1 MKRILLLFALIIAL
15 SASGCGPASEVQG
28 GLTPQTHTVKPE
40 PTPTPTPTPL
50 PAPTQTPDPTQEPT
64 PELGSRLNPMPIG
77 EAFLGTYTSGG
88 YDYAIGITLQEV
100 VRGEEAWNMLYE
112 ANRFNDKPPEG
123 KEYILARFTVGYI
136 SDLGGEDR
144 ALEISDWDFKFS
156 TGTYRVEDLPSVV
169 VPEPEFD
176 LTLYELA
183 YGDGWVAFLA
193 DVDDNSPK
201 AVFLDS
207 LWFNLGSD
215 SK

>member
-1 MKRILLLFALIIAL
+1 MKKILFLFVMLLLLAGCNNTTEQQTQEP
-15 SASGCGPASEVQG
+15 SGAQSVEPSQA
-28 GLTPQTHTVKPE
+28 QTLAPTPE
-40 PTPTPTPTPL
+40 PTPTPSQSPTP
-50 PAPTQTPDPTQEPT
+50 EPT

-112 ANRFNDKPPEG
+112 ANRFNEEPPEG
-123 KEYILARFTVGYI
+123 KEYILGRFTVGYI

-176 LTLYELA
+176 LTLYEFA
-183 YGDGWVAFLA
+183 SGDGWIAFLA
-193 DVDDNSPK
+193 DVDDESPK

-207 LWFNLGSD
+207 LWFNLS
-215 SK
+215 